1 MAIIRFGQLGKLKP
15 EKVDEYVA
23 LHAEPWP
30 GVLKTITECNL
41 KNYSIYRHGLEV
53 FAYFEYVGEDYDA
66 DMAKMELCPHMQ
78 RWWTFSNPCFVKYS
92 IRPDSEFYADMKQIF
107 YTA

>member
-1 MAIIRFGQLGKLKP
+1 MATVRFGQLGKLKP

-41 KNYSIYRHGLEV
+41 RNYSIYRHGLEV

-66 DMAKMELCPHMQ
+66 DMAKMAECPVTQ
-78 RWWTFSNPCFVKYS
+78 EW
-92 IRPDSEFYADMKQIF
+92 
-107 YTA
+107 

>member
-1 MAIIRFGQLGKLKP
+1 MATVRFGQLGKLKP

-66 DMAKMELCPHMQ
+66 DMAKMAEDPVTQ
-78 RWWTFSNPCFVKYS
+78 EWWTHTKPCFEKYA
-92 IRPDSEFYADMKQIF
+92 IDPRSEFYHDMQSIF
-107 YTA
+107 YHP